1 MLKVKSIKPLFTGVL
16 TTANKYETTSTKN
29 GIIVSAKQTEGH
41 IKEYQTVVKVG
52 SSVREIKPG
61 DIVLI
66 NPSRYLRKKFD
77 ENSIRDD
84 FDKNPTIEINIP
96 TVVIN
101 DKEYFLIEDRD
112 IAYIIDDCEEI
123 PDTKPSIIMPKNTTI
138 N

>member
-29 GIIVSAKQTEGH
+29 GIIISAKQTEGH
-41 IKEYQTVVKVG
+41 IKEYQSVVKVG

-112 IAYIIDDCEEI
+112 VAYIIDDCEEI

>member
-112 IAYIIDDCEEI
+112 VAYIIDDCEEI

>member
-16 TTANKYETTSTKN
+16 TTANRYETTSTKN
-29 GIIVSAKQTEGH
+29 GIIISAKQTEGH

-112 IAYIIDDCEEI
+112 VAYIIDDCEEI

>member
-52 SSVREIKPG
+52 SSVRDIKPG

-112 IAYIIDDCEEI
+112 VAYIIDDCEEI

>member
-29 GIIVSAKQTEGH
+29 GIIISAKQTEGH

-66 NPSRYLRKKFD
+66 NPSRYIRKKFD

-112 IAYIIDDCEEI
+112 VAYIIDDCEEI

>member
-16 TTANKYETTSTKN
+16 TTSNKYETTSTKN

-112 IAYIIDDCEEI
+112 VAYIIDDCEEI

>member
-1 MLKVKSIKPLFTGVL
+1 MLKVKSIKPLFTGIL

-112 IAYIIDDCEEI
+112 VAYIIDDCEEI

>member
-29 GIIVSAKQTEGH
+29 GIIISAKQTEGH
-41 IKEYQTVVKVG
+41 IKEYQTVIKVG

-112 IAYIIDDCEEI
+112 VAYIIDDCEEI
-123 PDTKPSIIMPKNTTI
+123 PDTQPSIIMPKNTTI

>member
-29 GIIVSAKQTEGH
+29 GIIISAKQTEGQ

-112 IAYIIDDCEEI
+112 VAYIIDDCEEI

>member
-16 TTANKYETTSTKN
+16 TTANRYETTNTKN
-29 GIIVSAKQTEGH
+29 GIIISAKQTEGH

-112 IAYIIDDCEEI
+112 VAYIIDDCEEI

>member
-29 GIIVSAKQTEGH
+29 GIIISAKQTEGH
-41 IKEYQTVVKVG
+41 RKEYQTVVKVG

-66 NPSRYLRKKFD
+66 NPSRYLRKKFG

-112 IAYIIDDCEEI
+112 VAYIIDDCEEI

>member
-1 MLKVKSIKPLFTGVL
+1 MLKVKSIKPLFTGIL

-29 GIIVSAKQTEGH
+29 GIIISAKQTEGH

-66 NPSRYLRKKFD
+66 NPSRYLRKKYD

-96 TVVIN
+96 TVVIT

-112 IAYIIDDCEEI
+112 VAYIIDDCEEI

>member
-41 IKEYQTVVKVG
+41 IKEYQTVVKIG

-112 IAYIIDDCEEI
+112 VAYIIDDCEEI

>member
-1 MLKVKSIKPLFTGVL
+1 MLKVKSIKPLFTGIL

-29 GIIVSAKQTEGH
+29 GIIISTKQTEGH

-112 IAYIIDDCEEI
+112 VAYIIDDCEEI

>member
-16 TTANKYETTSTKN
+16 ITENKYETTSTKN
-29 GIIVSAKQTEGH
+29 GIIISAKQTEGH

-112 IAYIIDDCEEI
+112 VAYIIDDCEEI

>member
-61 DIVLI
+61 DVVLI

-112 IAYIIDDCEEI
+112 VAYIIDDCEEI

>member
-1 MLKVKSIKPLFTGVL
+1 MLKVKSIKPLFTGIL

-29 GIIVSAKQTEGH
+29 GIIIIAKQTEGH

-112 IAYIIDDCEEI
+112 VAYIIDDCEEI

>member
-1 MLKVKSIKPLFTGVL
+1 MLKVKSIKPLFTGGL

-29 GIIVSAKQTEGH
+29 GIIISAKQTEGQ

-112 IAYIIDDCEEI
+112 VAYIIDDCEEI

>member
-29 GIIVSAKQTEGH
+29 GIIVSAKQTEGQ

-112 IAYIIDDCEEI
+112 VAYIIDDCEEI

>member
-16 TTANKYETTSTKN
+16 TTANRYETTSTKN
-29 GIIVSAKQTEGH
+29 GIIISAKQTEGQ

-96 TVVIN
+96 TVIIN

-112 IAYIIDDCEEI
+112 VAYIIDDCEEI

>member
-84 FDKNPTIEINIP
+84 FNKNPTIEINIP

-112 IAYIIDDCEEI
+112 VAYIIDDCEEI

>member
-16 TTANKYETTSTKN
+16 TTANRYETTSTKN
-29 GIIVSAKQTEGH
+29 GIIISAKQTEGQ

-52 SSVREIKPG
+52 SSVREIKSG

-112 IAYIIDDCEEI
+112 VAYIIDDCEEI

>member
-29 GIIVSAKQTEGH
+29 GIIISAKQTEGH

-61 DIVLI
+61 DTVLI

-112 IAYIIDDCEEI
+112 VAYIIDDCEEI

>member
-1 MLKVKSIKPLFTGVL
+1 MLKVKSIKPLFTGIL

-29 GIIVSAKQTEGH
+29 GIIISAKQTEGH
-41 IKEYQTVVKVG
+41 ITEYQTVVKVG

-112 IAYIIDDCEEI
+112 VAYIIDDCEEI

>member
-29 GIIVSAKQTEGH
+29 GIIISAKQTEGH

-61 DIVLI
+61 DVVLI

-112 IAYIIDDCEEI
+112 VAYIIDDCEEI

>member
-29 GIIVSAKQTEGH
+29 GIIISAKQTEGH
-41 IKEYQTVVKVG
+41 IKEYQKLVKVG

-112 IAYIIDDCEEI
+112 VAYIIDDCEEI

>member
-29 GIIVSAKQTEGH
+29 GIIISAKQTEGH

-112 IAYIIDDCEEI
+112 VAYIIDDCEEI
-123 PDTKPSIIMPKNTTI
+123 PDTKPLIIMPKNTTI

>member
-16 TTANKYETTSTKN
+16 TTATKYETTSTKN
-29 GIIVSAKQTEGH
+29 GIIISAKQTEGH

-101 DKEYFLIEDRD
+101 DKEYFLIENRD
-112 IAYIIDDCEEI
+112 VAYIIDDCEEI

>member
-29 GIIVSAKQTEGH
+29 GIIISAKQTEGH

-77 ENSIRDD
+77 ENSIIDD
-84 FDKNPTIEINIP
+84 FDKNHTIEINIP

-112 IAYIIDDCEEI
+112 VAYIIDDCEEI

>member
-29 GIIVSAKQTEGH
+29 GIIVSANQTEGH

-112 IAYIIDDCEEI
+112 VAYIIDDCEEI